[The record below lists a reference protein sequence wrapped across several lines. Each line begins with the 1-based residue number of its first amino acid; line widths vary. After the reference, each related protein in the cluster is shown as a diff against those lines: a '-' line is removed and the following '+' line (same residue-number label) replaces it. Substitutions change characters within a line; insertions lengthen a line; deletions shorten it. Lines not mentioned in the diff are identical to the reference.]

1 MDKVLF
7 INDVLSV
14 REQIVEDKPPAGRA
28 AIVARGVPRQVVL
41 HIEVE
46 TEVGRQVLS
55 LSIDLARQL
64 LTGLEHALH
73 GTGD

>member
-1 MDKVLF
+1 MEKVLF

-14 REQIVEDKPPAGRA
+14 REQIVEDKTPGGRG
-28 AIVARGVPRQVVL
+28 AIQAHGAPRLVVL

-46 TEVGRQVLS
+46 TEAGRQVLS

-64 LTGLEHALH
+64 LTGLQHALD

>member
-14 REQIVEDKPPAGRA
+14 REQIVEAKTPS
-28 AIVARGVPRQVVL
+28 VVL

-46 TEVGRQVLS
+46 TEAGRQVLS

-64 LTGLEHALH
+64 LTGLEHVLK

>member
-1 MDKVLF
+1 MEKVLF

-14 REQIVEDKPPAGRA
+14 REQIVEDKASAGRA
-28 AIVARGVPRQVVL
+28 AILAQGKPPLVVL

-46 TEVGRQVLS
+46 TKTGRQVLS
-55 LSIDLARQL
+55 LSMDLARQL
-64 LTGLEHALH
+64 LAGLEHALN

>member
-1 MDKVLF
+1 MEKVLF

-14 REQIVEDKPPAGRA
+14 REQIVEGKAPAGQA
-28 AIVARGVPRQVVL
+28 AILAPSAPRVVVL

-46 TEVGRQVLS
+46 TEAGRQVLS
-55 LSIDLARQL
+55 LPMELARQL
-64 LTGLEHALH
+64 LTGLEHVLN

>member
-14 REQIVEDKPPAGRA
+14 REQIVEAKIPS
-28 AIVARGVPRQVVL
+28 VVL

-46 TEVGRQVLS
+46 TKTGRQVLS
-55 LSIDLARQL
+55 LSMELARQL
-64 LTGLEHALH
+64 LTGLEHVLD
-73 GTGD
+73 GSGD

>member
-14 REQIVEDKPPAGRA
+14 REQIVEDTTPS
-28 AIVARGVPRQVVL
+28 VVL

-46 TEVGRQVLS
+46 TKAGRQVLS
-55 LSIDLARQL
+55 LPMDIAQQL
-64 LTGLEHALH
+64 LAGLEHVLK
-73 GTGD
+73 GDD

>member
-14 REQIVEDKPPAGRA
+14 REQIVEDKMPS
-28 AIVARGVPRQVVL
+28 VVL

-46 TEVGRQVLS
+46 TKAGRQVLS
-55 LSIDLARQL
+55 LPMDIALQL
-64 LTGLEHALH
+64 LAGLEHVLK
-73 GTGD
+73 GDD

>member
-14 REQIVEDKPPAGRA
+14 REQIVEDKMRS
-28 AIVARGVPRQVVL
+28 VVL

-46 TEVGRQVLS
+46 TKTGRQVLS
-55 LSIDLARQL
+55 LPMDLAQQL
-64 LTGLEHALH
+64 LAGLEHVLK
-73 GTGD
+73 GGD

>member
-14 REQIVEDKPPAGRA
+14 REQIVEAKTPS
-28 AIVARGVPRQVVL
+28 VVL

-46 TEVGRQVLS
+46 TEAGRQVLS
-55 LSIDLARQL
+55 LSTELARQL
-64 LTGLEHALH
+64 LTGLDHVLN

>member
-14 REQIVEDKPPAGRA
+14 RQQIVEGKAPAGPA
-28 AIVARGVPRQVVL
+28 AILAQGAPRLVVL

-46 TEVGRQVLS
+46 TEAGRQVLS
-55 LSIDLARQL
+55 LSMDLARQL
-64 LTGLEHALH
+64 LTGLEHALK

>member
-14 REQIVEDKPPAGRA
+14 REQIVQGETPS
-28 AIVARGVPRQVVL
+28 VVL

-46 TEVGRQVLS
+46 TKTGRQVLS
-55 LSIDLARQL
+55 LPMDLAQPL
-64 LTGLEHALH
+64 LTGLDHVLN
-73 GTGD
+73 GSGD

>member
-14 REQIVEDKPPAGRA
+14 REQIVKGKTPS
-28 AIVARGVPRQVVL
+28 VVL

-46 TEVGRQVLS
+46 TKAGRQVLS
-55 LSIDLARQL
+55 LPMDLARQL
-64 LTGLEHALH
+64 LTGLEHVLN

>member
-14 REQIVEDKPPAGRA
+14 REQIVEGKTPS
-28 AIVARGVPRQVVL
+28 VVL

-46 TEVGRQVLS
+46 TKIGRQVLS
-55 LSIDLARQL
+55 LPMDLARQL
-64 LTGLEHALH
+64 LTGLEHALK

>member
-14 REQIVEDKPPAGRA
+14 REQIVDDQTPS
-28 AIVARGVPRQVVL
+28 IVL

-46 TEVGRQVLS
+46 TKSGRQLLS
-55 LSIDLARQL
+55 LPMDLARQL
-64 LTGLEHALH
+64 LAGLEHVLK
-73 GTGD
+73 GD

>member
-14 REQIVEDKPPAGRA
+14 REQTVEAKPPPGRA
-28 AIVARGVPRQVVL
+28 PILASGQPRQVVL

-46 TEVGRQVLS
+46 TETGRQVLS
-55 LSIDLARQL
+55 LSMDLARQL
-64 LTGLEHALH
+64 LTGLDHVLN

>member
-14 REQIVEDKPPAGRA
+14 REQIVEGKAPS
-28 AIVARGVPRQVVL
+28 VVL

-46 TEVGRQVLS
+46 TKTGRQVLS
-55 LSIDLARQL
+55 LSMDLARQL
-64 LTGLEHALH
+64 LAGLEHVLN

>member
-14 REQIVEDKPPAGRA
+14 REQIVEGKAPS
-28 AIVARGVPRQVVL
+28 VVL

-46 TEVGRQVLS
+46 TETGRQVLS
-55 LSIDLARQL
+55 LPMELARQL
-64 LTGLEHALH
+64 LTGLEHVLN
-73 GTGD
+73 GSGD

>member
-14 REQIVEDKPPAGRA
+14 REQIVEAKTPS
-28 AIVARGVPRQVVL
+28 VVL

-46 TEVGRQVLS
+46 TKTGRQVLS
-55 LSIDLARQL
+55 LSMELAQQL
-64 LTGLEHALH
+64 LAGLEHVLN
-73 GTGD
+73 GTGG

>member
-14 REQIVEDKPPAGRA
+14 REQIVEAETPS
-28 AIVARGVPRQVVL
+28 VVL

-46 TEVGRQVLS
+46 TKTGRQVLS
-55 LSIDLARQL
+55 LPMELARHL
-64 LTGLEHALH
+64 LAGLDHALN
-73 GTGD
+73 GSGD

>member
-14 REQIVEDKPPAGRA
+14 REQIVEDK
-28 AIVARGVPRQVVL
+28 VPSVLL

-46 TEVGRQVLS
+46 TTTGRQVLS
-55 LSIDLARQL
+55 LSMDLAQQL
-64 LTGLEHALH
+64 LAGLEHVLK
-73 GTGD
+73 GGD

>member
-14 REQIVEDKPPAGRA
+14 REQIVEATTPS
-28 AIVARGVPRQVVL
+28 VVL

-46 TEVGRQVLS
+46 TEAGRQVLS
-55 LSIDLARQL
+55 LSMELARQL
-64 LTGLEHALH
+64 LTGLEHVLD

>member
-14 REQIVEDKPPAGRA
+14 REQIVEGK
-28 AIVARGVPRQVVL
+28 VPSVVL

-46 TEVGRQVLS
+46 TKTGRQVLS
-55 LSIDLARQL
+55 LPMELARQL
-64 LTGLEHALH
+64 LTGLEHVLNASS
-73 GTGD
+73 D